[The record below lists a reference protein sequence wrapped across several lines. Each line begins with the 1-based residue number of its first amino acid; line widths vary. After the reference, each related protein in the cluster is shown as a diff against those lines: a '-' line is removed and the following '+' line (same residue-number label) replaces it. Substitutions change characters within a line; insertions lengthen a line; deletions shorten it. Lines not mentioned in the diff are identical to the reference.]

1 MRPLYWRWSSSFA
14 LCEMWTTN
22 TMYKVNTCIIP
33 YILCEF
39 GFMVVDDACVL
50 LCVEYLYTHARTS
63 KVFLQLLIPS
73 KVMRVNLKVT
83 FGKPS
88 VYEFLPHMRSV
99 YTLQNFA
106 SCVKWLYVHRKNVYM
121 ALYTWAN
128 VACVVSF
135 PNKQVMFS

>member
-22 TMYKVNTCIIP
+22 TMFESK
-33 YILCEF
+33 
-39 GFMVVDDACVL
+39 CVYHPL
-50 LCVEYLYTHARTS
+50 YSVWIWLYGVWTMLVFRCVEYLYARTS

-88 VYEFLPHMRSV
+88 VYEFLRICGLYI
-99 YTLQNFA
+99 YTLPNFA
-106 SCVKWLYVHRKNVYM
+106 SCVKWLYV
-121 ALYTWAN
+121 YTKRTCMNCA
-128 VACVVSF
+128 VELTLLVL
-135 PNKQVMFS
+135 